1 MSIVHLVTS
10 NGVPRV
16 PPVGQV
22 LVHPSHGT
30 ATVTGHEERD
40 VEGEQR
46 RYVVLQ
52 LSVGDLT
59 LKVPEENL
67 PMVGVR
73 APMSKKKAMEILK
86 MLGEEPNE
94 SGGNANGGWARRFKA
109 NTELART
116 GDPVDL
122 ATVVRNIHARP
133 EPSTAEKRLL
143 DKSRALLVA
152 ELAAALKI
160 DQDVALDKLTTALPP
175 RPEQD

>member
-1 MSIVHLVTS
+1 M
-10 NGVPRV
+10 
-16 PPVGQV
+16 
-22 LVHPSHGT
+22 
-30 ATVTGHEERD
+30 A
-40 VEGEQR
+40 GENR

-73 APMSKKKAMEILK
+73 EPMSKKKANEILG
-86 MLGEEPNE
+86 MLAEEPTE

-116 GDPVDL
+116 GNPEDL

-160 DQDVALDKLTTALPP
+160 SQDTALDKLQKALGSVNA
-175 RPEQD
+175 

>member
-1 MSIVHLVTS
+1 
-10 NGVPRV
+10 V

-73 APMSKKKAMEILK
+73 APMSKKKAAEVLK

-116 GDPVDL
+116 GDPIDL

-152 ELAAALKI
+152 ELAAALKVT
-160 DQDVALDKLTTALPP
+160 QDTALDKLSAALPP

>member
-1 MSIVHLVTS
+1 M
-10 NGVPRV
+10 

-30 ATVTGHEERD
+30 ATVTGHEDRD
-40 VEGEQR
+40 VEGKAR

-67 PMVGVR
+67 PKVGVR
-73 APMSKKKAMEILK
+73 EPMTRKQAREILQ
-86 MLGEEPNE
+86 MLGEAPNE
-94 SGGNANGGWARRFKA
+94 KGGNANGGWARRFKA

-116 GDPVDL
+116 GDPEDL

-152 ELAAALKI
+152 ELAAALQLE
-160 DQDVALDKLTTALPP
+160 QDTALDKVLAALP
-175 RPEQD
+175 D

>member
-1 MSIVHLVTS
+1 
-10 NGVPRV
+10 
-16 PPVGQV
+16 
-22 LVHPSHGT
+22 
-30 ATVTGHEERD
+30 
-40 VEGEQR
+40 
-46 RYVVLQ
+46 
-52 LSVGDLT
+52 
-59 LKVPEENL
+59 
-67 PMVGVR
+67 MVGVR

-160 DQDVALDKLTTALPP
+160 DQDVALDKLTTALPA

>member
-1 MSIVHLVTS
+1 M
-10 NGVPRV
+10 

-40 VEGEQR
+40 VEGEAR

-67 PMVGVR
+67 PKVGVR
-73 APMSKKKAMEILK
+73 DPMTKKQAREILQ
-86 MLGEEPNE
+86 MLSEAPNE
-94 SGGNANGGWARRFKA
+94 KGGNANGGWARRFKA

-116 GDPVDL
+116 GDPQDL

-152 ELAAALKI
+152 ELAAALKVE
-160 DQDVALDKLTTALPP
+160 QDTALDKVLAALP
-175 RPEQD
+175 D

>member
-1 MSIVHLVTS
+1 
-10 NGVPRV
+10 V
-16 PPVGQV
+16 PPVGSV

-30 ATVTGHEERD
+30 ATVTGHENRE
-40 VEGEQR
+40 VAGESR

-73 APMSKKKAMEILK
+73 QPMTKKQASVILG
-86 MLGEEPNE
+86 MLAEEPSE
-94 SGGNANGGWARRFKA
+94 AGGNANGGWARRFKA

-116 GDPVDL
+116 GNPEDL

-152 ELAAALKI
+152 ELAAALSI
-160 DQDVALDKLTTALPP
+160 SQDAALAKLQAALDSVS
-175 RPEQD
+175 

>member
-1 MSIVHLVTS
+1 M
-10 NGVPRV
+10 

-30 ATVTGHEERD
+30 ATVTGHEDRD
-40 VEGEQR
+40 VEGEAR

-67 PMVGVR
+67 PKVGVR
-73 APMSKKKAMEILK
+73 APMTKKQAQDVLR
-86 MLGEEPNE
+86 MLSEAPNE
-94 SGGNANGGWARRFKA
+94 KGGNANGGWARRFKA

-116 GDPVDL
+116 GDPHDL

-152 ELAAALKI
+152 ELAAALKVE
-160 DQDVALDKLTTALPP
+160 QDTALDKVMAALP
-175 RPEQD
+175 D

>member
-1 MSIVHLVTS
+1 M
-10 NGVPRV
+10 

-30 ATVTGHEERD
+30 ATVTGHEDRD
-40 VEGEQR
+40 VEGEAR

-67 PMVGVR
+67 PKVGVR
-73 APMSKKKAMEILK
+73 DPMTKKQAREVLQ
-86 MLGEEPNE
+86 MLSEAPNE
-94 SGGNANGGWARRFKA
+94 KGGNANGGWARRFKA

-116 GDPVDL
+116 GDPQDL

-152 ELAAALKI
+152 ELAAALKVE
-160 DQDVALDKLTTALPP
+160 QDTALDKVMAALP
-175 RPEQD
+175 D

>member
-1 MSIVHLVTS
+1 M
-10 NGVPRV
+10 

-40 VEGEQR
+40 VEGEAR
-46 RYVVLQ
+46 TYVVLQ

-73 APMSKKKAMEILK
+73 DPMNQKEAREVLK

-94 SGGNANGGWARRFKA
+94 KGGNANGGWARRFKA
-109 NTELART
+109 NTELARS
-116 GDPVDL
+116 GNPQDL

-152 ELAAALKI
+152 ELAAALKC
-160 DQDVALDKLTTALPP
+160 DQDAALEKLQAALGSV
-175 RPEQD
+175 ED

>member
-1 MSIVHLVTS
+1 M
-10 NGVPRV
+10 

-30 ATVTGHEERD
+30 ATVTGHEDRD
-40 VEGEQR
+40 VAGEAR

-67 PMVGVR
+67 PKVGVR
-73 APMSKKKAMEILK
+73 DPMTKKQAREILQ
-86 MLGEEPNE
+86 MLSEAPNE
-94 SGGNANGGWARRFKA
+94 KGGNANGGWARRFKA

-116 GDPVDL
+116 GDPEDL

-152 ELAAALKI
+152 ELAAALKVE
-160 DQDVALDKLTTALPP
+160 QDTALEKVLAAL
-175 RPEQD
+175 PE